1 MNIEIDQQQKFIKQ
15 FSKLADRAPQKFKE
29 KWDHEIKFKDD
40 TTHRKLL
47 PCFNA
52 GAIHLLPTG
61 LKEKFIILRDKY
73 FAKAL

>member
-1 MNIEIDQQQKFIKQ
+1 MNIEIDQQQKFIEQ
-15 FSKLADRAPQKFKE
+15 FSKLADQAPERFKM

-40 TTHRKLL
+40 ATHTKLI
-47 PCFNA
+47 PFFNA
-52 GAIHLLPTG
+52 GAIHLLPAE